1 MYVLLRLWVQNE
13 PTLTLVNGL
22 PRVSSGDSS
31 SKPLPPRPRDPA
43 DEQPE
48 PEAPAQP
55 PSDPF
60 RTHFSPQVSHTTQH
74 PLLSSSHSRLAV
86 CRSVTQSEIMLSIWR
101 RAGRAWSR
109 IIHEE
114 WSACAWVY

>member
-13 PTLTLVNGL
+13 PTLTLANGL
-22 PRVSSGDSS
+22 PRASSGDSS

-43 DEQPE
+43 DIELE

-60 RTHFSPQVSHTTQH
+60 RTHFSPQVSNTPH
-74 PLLSSSHSRLAV
+74 PASSVHSFPPVTPDWLSASL
-86 CRSVTQSEIMLSIWR
+86 
-101 RAGRAWSR
+101 
-109 IIHEE
+109 
-114 WSACAWVY
+114 